1 MEFKVITNKDIY
13 EELQVSKKERE
24 KQRHQVKSRWYYIFW
39 GTATVA
45 VCAGQV
51 LVGSGFRR
59 MAESLDRVL
68 DSPIQ
73 LDFGIPRRQHPMLV
87 PDYEEEGLW
96 HPTNPPMPVDP
107 RYKEDFDSR
116 I

>member
-1 MEFKVITNKDIY
+1 MRYSV
-13 EELQVSKKERE
+13 KKQ
-24 KQRHQVKSRWYYIFW
+24 KQRNQVKSRWYYIFW
-39 GTATVA
+39 GTCTVA

-68 DSPIQ
+68 DAPIRM
-73 LDFGIPRRQHPMLV
+73 DIGIPRPRHPMMI
-87 PDYEEEGLW
+87 PHEYEEPGLW
-96 HPTNPPMPVDP
+96 HPTDPPMD
-107 RYKEDFDSR
+107 